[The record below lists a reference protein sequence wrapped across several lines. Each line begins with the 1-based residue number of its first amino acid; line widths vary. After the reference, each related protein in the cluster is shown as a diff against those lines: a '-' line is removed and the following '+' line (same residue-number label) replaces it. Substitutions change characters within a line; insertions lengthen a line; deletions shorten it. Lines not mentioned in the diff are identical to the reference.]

1 MLQIFKGW
9 DSSIGHW
16 NFIDVVQTTPAKM
29 LNMNPGLKEITHSI
43 TGGALA
49 AQGNSTSS
57 RLHKKANI
65 NAGYWMP
72 YSCALA
78 VCTTFCSHIAGALIP
93 IFGPSFPAQ
102 CVPPE
107 APEHGRMIIE
117 HSVIV
122 SATAE
127 AEAFRRQYST
137 YTPRSSP
144 RTSYSPSGSSPHPSR
159 LHLVR
164 NRNITPGRSLRL
176 KRGFGDNTHSV
187 YDTDIE
193 TNGSESSS
201 GDAYFCDPLTPP
213 PGIGGGP
220 GLAQAWNARNLMA
233 HSANSSIN
241 ISPGHIT
248 GPSPWLSAI
257 PRSSGM
263 PDVQMGMGGALT
275 GSLASAALVGSGWR
289 NKRRVEE
296 VDVSDG
302 EKSGYEGEES
312 GESVGGR
319 DDKSVAEG
327 KSDADADADGEDVM
341 MGGVEKKAAWL
352 LMKLSVKDGEAGST
366 CCGGGTE
373 RKDEGDSP
381 RVKRTKRA
389 TSL

>member
-1 MLQIFKGW
+1 
-9 DSSIGHW
+9 
-16 NFIDVVQTTPAKM
+16 
-29 LNMNPGLKEITHSI
+29 
-43 TGGALA
+43 
-49 AQGNSTSS
+49 
-57 RLHKKANI
+57 
-65 NAGYWMP
+65 
-72 YSCALA
+72 
-78 VCTTFCSHIAGALIP
+78 
-93 IFGPSFPAQ
+93 
-102 CVPPE
+102 
-107 APEHGRMIIE
+107 
-117 HSVIV
+117 
-122 SATAE
+122 
-127 AEAFRRQYST
+127 
-137 YTPRSSP
+137 
-144 RTSYSPSGSSPHPSR
+144 
-159 LHLVR
+159 
-164 NRNITPGRSLRL
+164 
-176 KRGFGDNTHSV
+176 
-187 YDTDIE
+187 
-193 TNGSESSS
+193 
-201 GDAYFCDPLTPP
+201 
-213 PGIGGGP
+213 
-220 GLAQAWNARNLMA
+220 
-233 HSANSSIN
+233 
-241 ISPGHIT
+241 
-248 GPSPWLSAI
+248 
-257 PRSSGM
+257 M